1 MDSSLTFLPW
11 LGILVIDIFVD
22 FKNNRKRGDF
32 MNFWKI
38 AAGAAIGI
46 GAIAAAP
53 FTGGGSIIGAA
64 TLASSLAGAGTI
76 AAATAAGVAGAGAGY
91 AMSKADDKR
100 ADEHRNEGRKE
111 AEEDIKTL
119 QNALNEYQSKL
130 SSSKQY
136 FDLLI
141 ALSAVGF
148 ATANCDGEICEKER
162 LQIADF
168 VTGVAT
174 SNLPDEVKSI
184 IKTFEVSPPSLS
196 QAFELAN
203 KLPDYPNDLF
213 EEVIN
218 VVMHADGVVH
228 ASEERF
234 KRQWLALS
242 AA

>member
-1 MDSSLTFLPW
+1 
-11 LGILVIDIFVD
+11 
-22 FKNNRKRGDF
+22 

-64 TLASSLAGAGTI
+64 TLAGSLAGAGTI

-91 AMSKADDKR
+91 AMSKADDQR
-100 ADEHRNEGRKE
+100 ADEHRNEGRME
-111 AEEDIKTL
+111 AEEDIKGL
-119 QNALNEYQSKL
+119 QNTINEYQSTL
-130 SSSKQY
+130 SSSRQF

-148 ATANCDGEICEKER
+148 ATANCDGEICEEER
-162 LQIADF
+162 LEIGDF
-168 VTGVAT
+168 VSGVAA
-174 SNLPDEVKSI
+174 SNLPDEVKST
-184 IKTFEVSPPSLS
+184 IKAFEVTPPSLS
-196 QAFELAN
+196 QAFDLAS
-203 KLPDYPNDLF
+203 KLPNYPNDLF
-213 EEVIN
+213 EEVID
-218 VVMHADGVVH
+218 VVMHADGIVH

-234 KRQWLALS
+234 KRQWQALN